1 MRFRDQVVIVTGA
14 GRGIGKATARAFA
27 AEGAATV
34 LAELDPSSAEKVA
47 ERIQADGG
55 RALPVATDVTD
66 TRSVEAMV
74 QRVLDELGGI
84 SVLVNNV
91 GGGTGP
97 NGPDIGDQD
106 WERGLQLNLTTTFTC
121 CRAVVPHMTA
131 QRRGKIVNISS
142 NAGRYMSR
150 YFASLAYVAAKGGVS
165 ALTRQLA
172 WLLGSDGI
180 NVNAIEPGHVWTELT
195 QEQWPTFAPE
205 LRQQIVSE
213 IPLARMCEPA
223 EIAQAVLFLASSDAD
238 FMTGATL
245 EVNGGLWMS

>member
-1 MRFRDQVVIVTGA
+1 
-14 GRGIGKATARAFA
+14 
-27 AEGAATV
+27 
-34 LAELDPSSAEKVA
+34 
-47 ERIQADGG
+47 
-55 RALPVATDVTD
+55 
-66 TRSVEAMV
+66 
-74 QRVLDELGGI
+74 VLDELGGI
-84 SVLVNNV
+84 DVLVNNV

>member
-14 GRGIGKATARAFA
+14 GRGIGKATAGAFA
-27 AEGAATV
+27 AEGASTV
-34 LAELDPSSAEKVA
+34 LAEVDPSSAETVA
-47 ERIQADGG
+47 EQIQAAGG

-74 QRVLDELGGI
+74 QRVLTELGRI
-84 SVLVNNV
+84 DVLVNNV

-106 WERGLQLNLTTTFTC
+106 WERGLRLNLTTTFTC

-131 QRRGKIVNISS
+131 RRRGKIVNISS

-180 NVNAIEPGHVWTELT
+180 NVNAVEPGHVWTELT
-195 QEQWPTFAPE
+195 QEQWPTFEPE
-205 LRQQIVSE
+205 LRQRIMSE

>member
-14 GRGIGKATARAFA
+14 GRGIGKATAAAFA

-34 LAELDPSSAEKVA
+34 LAELDQGAAEAVA
-47 ERIQADGG
+47 GQLQEAGG
-55 RALPVATDVTD
+55 NAVPVVTDVTD
-66 TRSVEAMV
+66 TASVEAMV
-74 QRVLDELGGI
+74 QRVLDDLGAI
-84 SVLVNNV
+84 DVLVNNV
-91 GGGTGP
+91 GGGIGP
-97 NGPDIGDQD
+97 NGTDIGDED
-106 WERGLQLNLTTTFTC
+106 WERGLRLNLTTTFAC
-121 CRAVVPHMTA
+121 CRAVAPHMA
-131 QRRGKIVNISS
+131 ARGRGKIVNISS

-195 QEQWPTFAPE
+195 QEQWPTFEPE
-205 LRQQIVSE
+205 LRERIVGE
-213 IPLARMCEPA
+213 IPLGRMCEPA

>member
-14 GRGIGKATARAFA
+14 GRGIGKATATAFA

-34 LAELDPSSAEKVA
+34 LAELDPSSAEKVG
-47 ERIQADGG
+47 ERIRADGG

-84 SVLVNNV
+84 DVLVNNV

-205 LRQQIVSE
+205 LRQQIVRE